1 MKLVLDHIFLL
12 LSTHYSP
19 VRPRNDRMTTQPK
32 QHKLAI
38 YQAVIFTLG
47 AVLFGFKLPVLLT
60 MPRQSLLAI
69 ACLCLMIVLAS
80 AKAIMIPLLNLKF
93 LTGRDTCVTASDAI
107 TLFMIVAYGDAPA
120 VCAAGLDGLIG
131 SHVAIPAS
139 HSKRWLIILRS
150 MATMIISISLSSWVT
165 QFFLRAFWGTS
176 RPGFFYPLAGAL
188 TAFFTA
194 AFTHFLT
201 NAFIVASFQALKHHR
216 SIMTELIGNY
226 LWMGV
231 TYVPAAFAAWLLYLG
246 MQTFGW
252 VTWLVTL
259 PVFAVFYLSFKLYHA
274 KMEEKVQ
281 HAEEINAIHIRTIEA
296 LAKAVDA
303 KDQVT
308 HDHIKRVQ
316 TYALGLARLYR
327 LPETDIEALRAG
339 ALLHDIGKLA
349 VPDYILNKP
358 GKLTT
363 AEFDRMKI
371 HTTVGAEIITTIGFP
386 YPVAPIVR
394 HHHERWDG
402 RGYPDGLKGEDIPL
416 TARILTL
423 VDSFDA
429 LTDER
434 PYSKPKTR
442 EGAITFLREH
452 SGQQFDPQMVELFI
466 AHLDEFDREVAAM
479 APTALLDLQ
488 TLRHIHTVAP
498 AAVPGYGLAADKPS
512 GTYLERISSAH
523 REFNTLYHMAQS
535 VAGSLELDTTLGIIT
550 EQLHSLVFFD
560 TCIIYLTNL
569 EGGAATARYADGPG
583 SRALANR
590 QITFGEGITGWVLAH
605 QEHFYN
611 TDPALDLGGI
621 DDEECEEFRNLYVFP
636 LIKEQE
642 VLGAIALYSL
652 SQEQYT
658 LDHVRLI
665 EMATP
670 IASEAVNNALRYAQ
684 REEDALTD
692 ELTGLANSR
701 AIYLFAEKEI
711 SRCRRASSTLT
722 VLMMDLDRFKQVNDI
737 HGHRAGSRMLSEL
750 GPLIARTLRT
760 ADFVARYGGDEF
772 FALLPDTGF
781 EQAQTVIQRIEEA
794 VNAHRLEVSDGQTVG
809 VGISIGAA
817 ELGRDGD
824 TLEELLIKAD
834 LAMYTTKAQHKLG
847 RHKTGQL
854 SVGGGQ

>member
-1 MKLVLDHIFLL
+1 MIFIVGAALWAMKAPRLL
-12 LSTHYSP
+12 
-19 VRPRNDRMTTQPK
+19 Q
-32 QHKLAI
+32 
-38 YQAVIFTLG
+38 
-47 AVLFGFKLPVLLT
+47 
-60 MPRQSLLAI
+60 MPEKSLLEFT
-69 ACLCLMIVLAS
+69 CLCLMIVLAS
-80 AKAIMIPLLNLKF
+80 AKAVMIPLPSLKF
-93 LTGRDTCVTASDAI
+93 ITGRGTCVTAADAI
-107 TLFMIVAYGDAPA
+107 ILFMMVVYGDAAA
-120 VCAAGLDGLIG
+120 VCAAGIDGFIG
-131 SHVAIPAS
+131 SRAATPAAHS
-139 HSKRWLIILRS
+139 HRLMINLRS
-150 MATMIISISLSSWVT
+150 VATMTISVSLASQVM
-165 QFFLRAFWGTS
+165 QLFLRLFWGTS
-176 RPGFFYPLAGAL
+176 NPGSFYPLAGAL
-188 TAFFTA
+188 AAFFIA
-194 AFTHFLT
+194 AVTHFLT
-201 NAFIVASFQALKHHR
+201 NSFIVASFQALKHRR
-216 SIMTELIGNY
+216 SVIGEWAGNY

-231 TYVPAAFAAWLLYLG
+231 TYVPAVFAAWLIYLG
-246 MQTFGW
+246 IQSVGW
-252 VTWLVTL
+252 VAWLVTL
-259 PVFAVFYLSFKLYHA
+259 PVFAVVYLSFKLYHN

-281 HAEEINAIHIRTIEA
+281 HAEEINAIHMRTIEA

-327 LPETDIEALRAG
+327 LPENEVEALRAG

-358 GKLTT
+358 GKLTA

-386 YPVAPIVR
+386 YPVVPIVR
-394 HHHERWDG
+394 YHHERWDG
-402 RGYPDGLKGEDIPL
+402 RGYPDGLKGEEIPL

-429 LTDER
+429 LTDNR

-442 EGAITFLREH
+442 DGAIAFLRGQ
-452 SGQQFDPQMVELFI
+452 SGHQFDPQMVELFI
-466 AHLDEFDREVAAM
+466 TNLDDFDREVAAI

-488 TLRHIHTVAP
+488 TERHAQTIAP

-512 GTYLERISSAH
+512 GTYLERIGSAH
-523 REFNTLYHMAQS
+523 REFNTLLQMAQS
-535 VAGSLELDTTLGIIT
+535 VASSLELDTTLGVLT
-550 EQLHSLVFFD
+550 EQLQRLVFFD
-560 TCIIYLTNL
+560 TCVIYLTAP
-569 EGGAATARYADGPG
+569 EGGAAQVRYADGPG
-583 SRALANR
+583 SRAFAQR
-590 QITFGEGITGWVLAH
+590 QVTFGEGITGWVLAH

-611 TDPALDLGGI
+611 TDPALDLDGVS
-621 DDEECEEFRNLYVFP
+621 DEECEAFRNLYIFP
-636 LIKEQE
+636 LIKDQE
-642 VLGAIALYSL
+642 TLGAVALYSL

-658 LDHVRLI
+658 MDHVRLI

-670 IASEAVNNALRYAQ
+670 IASEAINNARCYAR
-684 REEDALTD
+684 REEDAMTD

-711 SRCRRASSTLT
+711 SRCRRSASTLT
-722 VLMMDLDRFKQVNDI
+722 VLMMDLDRFKQINDT

-772 FALLPDTGF
+772 FALLPDTSF
-781 EQAQTVIQRIEEA
+781 EQAQVVIHRIEEA
-794 VNAHRLEVSDGQTVG
+794 VNAHHMAVSESEAVS

-817 ELGRDGD
+817 ELSRDGD

-847 RHKTGQL
+847 KHKL
-854 SVGGGQ
+854 EHAVGTV